1 MDDTQTAFAT
11 QYPPY
16 GFDLD
21 MMKVR
26 IFPLKNFLGA
36 DITDPSTR
44 SAPWILL
51 VVRMPKRPAGRPT
64 RLAHP
69 PLTVSS
75 RLLPVMPLQI
85 TAMAR
90 RQASRKAFRIVLPL
104 LPSQALFIP
113 PPSIHQLRRCP
124 DRSAPALR
132 MRLLSSN
139 IRLSSSSSSSNN
151 SNRPSSS
158 NNNSNSNN
166 SS

>member
-26 IFPLKNFLGA
+26 IFPHKIFLH
-36 DITDPSTR
+36 INVTR
-44 SAPWILL
+44 LCPTCSAPWILS

-64 RLAHP
+64 RLVHP
-69 PLTVSS
+69 PLMVLL
-75 RLLPVMPLQI
+75 LLPPVMLLQI

-90 RQASRKAFRIVLPL
+90 RQAFPKASRIVLPL
-104 LPSQALFIP
+104 QPLQGPFIL
-113 PPSIHQLRRCP
+113 PPSIRQLRRCP
-124 DRSAPALR
+124 DRSAPALQ
-132 MRLLSSN
+132 MRLLSS
-139 IRLSSSSSSSNN
+139 SSNSSNNSRPSSSSSNN
-151 SNRPSSS
+151 TNT
-158 NNNSNSNN
+158 NNSNS